1 MTVDN
6 PRTRNT
12 RGLGFWWTMFV
23 AVLLILFGL
32 PIAAGG
38 AWLITLGGSWYYLLA
53 GFGLLLTA
61 YFLFRREIL
70 AFWIYLATYVG
81 TLIWAIWEAG
91 FDGWAQVP
99 RLLAPTIVL
108 VMVLLTLPALRGQ
121 VRRVGPGLVA
131 GMVTIAGAMGA
142 IGMAQT
148 GTISPIAQETPAP
161 APETGPATPPT
172 PDAPEA
178 PEPPTAPE
186 ATPAP
191 EAPAPTPEGPATEA
205 PATPEAPAAPAQEGE
220 APAAPSE
227 EEQAAEEPS
236 GPTYVSLETGADWPA
251 YGGTHRALRYS
262 PLDQITPENV
272 GQLEKIW
279 EFRTGDLPENDE
291 PFGNQ
296 NTPVK
301 VGDRL
306 YLCSA
311 LNKIIALDAATGT
324 QFWTY
329 DPVVSTDAIGY
340 NASCRGL
347 VYFEDPQAEQT
358 ELCATRVVNLTHDAR
373 MIALDTETGQL
384 CPDFGNGGIV
394 NLMEGI
400 GDFPPGFYAPTSP
413 PTLVRDVLVVG
424 SQVSDNQQR
433 SAPSGVIRGYNAVTG
448 ELEWAWDM
456 GRPGEKGL
464 PPEGE
469 TYTLGT
475 PNSWTIASGD
485 DDLGL
490 VYIPMGNSAVD
501 YWGGSRSEAEN
512 TYSTAIVALD
522 VETGDVRWHYQTVHY
537 DVWDYDLGGQGTL
550 IDFPTPE
557 GPVPA
562 IVMPSKQ
569 AQFYILNRETG
580 EPLVTIE
587 ERPAPQG
594 GVEPERLSPT
604 QPYVTDF
611 PNLLKPDVT
620 EADMWGA
627 TPLDQ
632 LWCRIQ
638 FRQAHYE
645 GVYTPPT
652 VDKPWIQFPGYNGG
666 VDWGGVAIDP
676 VKNIM
681 ISNYNNMP
689 NYNQLIPREEVDAMG
704 ILPITHPDY
713 NPDAGSGSHG
723 SISPQAEAPYGIRV
737 NAGWRVPFTGLLCK
751 EPPYGGI
758 AAIDLNT
765 REVLWDRPFG
775 SARKNGPF
783 GIPSM
788 LPFTIGTPN
797 NGGGFITAS
806 GLFFI
811 AAATDDLLRA
821 IDIETG
827 EEVWTVTLPAGGQAT
842 PMTYEAEGRQIVVI
856 NAGGHDFMETP
867 IGDYFIAYAL
877 PAEGAE
883 GSGGQPRP

>member
-1 MTVDN
+1 MTD
-6 PRTRNT
+6 RAMSRHD
-12 RGLGFWWTMFV
+12 RKGFGFWWTMFV
-23 AVLLILFGL
+23 GLVLLVFGL

-38 AWLITLGGSWYYLLA
+38 LYLITLGGSWYYLPA
-53 GFGLLLTA
+53 GIGLLLTA
-61 YFLFRREIL
+61 WFLFRREMTAL
-70 AFWIYLATYVG
+70 WIYLLTWLG
-81 TLIWAIWEAG
+81 TLIWALWEAG
-91 FDGWAQVP
+91 LDGWAQVP

-108 VMVLLTLPALRGQ
+108 ILVLTTLPVLRGS
-121 VRRVGPGLVA
+121 VRRFGTSA
-131 GMVTIAGAMGA
+131 MAAMVTFAGAVGA
-142 IGMAQT
+142 IGVANQGIEST
-148 GTISPIAQETPAP
+148 IAQEVEEPVAQ
-161 APETGPATPPT
+161 

-178 PEPPTAPE
+178 PAAIEP
-186 ATPAP
+186 
-191 EAPAPTPEGPATEA
+191 
-205 PATPEAPAAPAQEGE
+205 
-220 APAAPSE
+220 
-227 EEQAAEEPS
+227 AEEPGLTPAEEPAPVVPAS
-236 GPTYVSLETGADWPA
+236 TDGTAEDAPLEAGEAEPADTEASQPEETGPTYVTLETGVDWPA
-251 YGGTHRALRYS
+251 YGGTHRAMRYS
-262 PLDQITPENV
+262 PLDQITPDNV
-272 GQLEKIW
+272 DQLEKIW
-279 EFRTGDLPENDE
+279 EFRTGDMPEGDE

-301 VGDRL
+301 VGERL

-311 LNKIIALDAATGT
+311 TNHISALDAATGAE
-324 QFWTY
+324 FWTY
-329 DPVVSTDAIGY
+329 DPEVSTDNVGY

-347 VYFEDPQAEQT
+347 VYFEDPTAERD
-358 ELCATRVVNLTHDAR
+358 ELCATRTVNLTHDAR

-384 CPDFGNGGIV
+384 CPEFGDGGMV
-394 NLMEGI
+394 NLLEGI
-400 GDFPPGFYAPTSP
+400 GNTAPGFYAPTSP

-433 SAPSGVIRGYNAVTG
+433 TAPSGVIRGYNAVTG

-456 GRPGEKGL
+456 NRPSDNGL

-469 TYTLGT
+469 IYSPGT
-475 PNSWTIASGD
+475 PNMWTIASGD
-485 DDLGL
+485 DELGL
-490 VYIPMGNSAVD
+490 VYLPMGNSAVD
-501 YWGGSRSEAEN
+501 YWGGTRSEQEN

-522 VETGDVRWHYQTVHY
+522 VETGEVAWHYQTVHY

-550 IDFPTPE
+550 VDFPTDE

-562 IVMPSKQ
+562 IIMPSKQ

-580 EPLVTIE
+580 EPLVNIE

-611 PNLLKPDVT
+611 PNLLKPAIT

-638 FRQAHYE
+638 YRQAEYD

-666 VDWGGVAIDP
+666 SDWGGIAVDP
-676 VKNIM
+676 VKGIL
-681 ISNYNNMP
+681 IANYNNMP
-689 NYNQLIPREEVDAMG
+689 NYNQLIPREEVDEMG
-704 ILPITHPDY
+704 IYSIADPNYDPS
-713 NPDAGSGSHG
+713 ASSGSHG
-723 SISPQAEAPYGIRV
+723 SVSPQAEAPYGIRV
-737 NAGWRVPFTGLLCK
+737 NAGWRVPFTGMLCK

-765 REVLWDRPFG
+765 REMLWDRPFG
-775 SARKNGPF
+775 TARKNGPF

-797 NGGGFITAS
+797 NAGGFITAS

-811 AAATDDLLRA
+811 GAATDDLFRA

-827 EEVWTVTLPAGGQAT
+827 ERIWEVELPAGGQAT
-842 PMTYEAEGRQIVVI
+842 PMTYESQGRQIVVI

-877 PAEGAE
+877 PESE
-883 GSGGQPRP
+883 TCQSEEDEMP

>member
-1 MTVDN
+1 MTEHALSR
-6 PRTRNT
+6 PAKK
-12 RGLGFWWTMFV
+12 GFGFWWTMFV
-23 AVLLILFGL
+23 GVVLLVFGL
-32 PIAAGG
+32 PIVAGG
-38 AWLITLGGSWYYLLA
+38 LWLITLGGSWYYLPA
-53 GFGLLLTA
+53 GIGLLLTA
-61 YFLFRREIL
+61 WFLFRRQIAAL
-70 AFWIYLATYVG
+70 WIYLITWVATLV
-81 TLIWAIWEAG
+81 WALWEAG
-91 FDGWAQVP
+91 LDGWAQVP
-99 RLLAPTIVL
+99 RLLAPTVVL
-108 VMVLLTLPALRGQ
+108 ILVLTTLPVLRGS
-121 VRRVGPGLVA
+121 VRHLGSGA
-131 GMVTIAGAMGA
+131 MAAMVTLVGAMGA
-142 IGMAQT
+142 IGVANQGIEST
-148 GTISPIAQETPAP
+148 FAQEVGEPVAQSEVPPASETPSESAAPQSTSP
-161 APETGPATPPT
+161 APETGPA
-172 PDAPEA
+172 
-178 PEPPTAPE
+178 
-186 ATPAP
+186 ATPA
-191 EAPAPTPEGPATEA
+191 EPAPGIAAEPADAGPAPEGAPLEA
-205 PATPEAPAAPAQEGE
+205 GEELVVPE
-220 APAAPSE
+220 S
-227 EEQAAEEPS
+227 AE
-236 GPTYVSLETGADWPA
+236 PTYVSLEVGRDWPA
-251 YGGTHRALRYS
+251 YGGSNHATRYS
-262 PLDQITPENV
+262 PLDQITPDNV

-279 EFRTGDLPENDE
+279 EYRTGDMPEGDE

-301 VGDRL
+301 IGDRL

-311 LNKIIALDAATGT
+311 TNHITALDAATGAE
-324 QFWTY
+324 FWTY
-329 DPVVSTDAIGY
+329 DPEVSTDNVGY

-347 VYFEDPQAEQT
+347 VYFEDPTAERGDI
-358 ELCATRVVNLTHDAR
+358 CATRTVNLTHDAR

-384 CPDFGNGGIV
+384 CPDFGNGGMV
-394 NLMEGI
+394 NLLEGI
-400 GDFPPGFYAPTSP
+400 GDTAPGFYAPTSP

-433 SAPSGVIRGYNAVTG
+433 TAPSGVIRGYNAVTG

-456 GRPGEKGL
+456 NRPGENGL

-469 TYTLGT
+469 IYSPGT
-475 PNSWTIASGD
+475 PNVWTIASGD
-485 DDLGL
+485 DELGM
-490 VYIPMGNSAVD
+490 VYLPMGNSAVD
-501 YWGGSRSEAEN
+501 YWGGTRSDAEN

-522 VETGDVRWHYQTVHY
+522 VETGEVAWHYQTVHY
-537 DVWDYDLGGQGTL
+537 DIWDYDLGGQGTL
-550 IDFPTPE
+550 VDFPTDE

-562 IVMPSKQ
+562 IIMPSKQ

-580 EPLVTIE
+580 EPLVNIE

-611 PNLLKPDVT
+611 PNLLKPEIT

-638 FRQAHYE
+638 YRQAAYD

-652 VDKPWIQFPGYNGG
+652 VDTPWIQFPGYNGG
-666 VDWGGVAIDP
+666 SDWGGIAVDP
-676 VKNIM
+676 EKGIL
-681 ISNYNNMP
+681 IANYNNMP
-689 NYNQLIPREEVDAMG
+689 NYNQLIPREEVNEMG
-704 ILPITHPDY
+704 IYSIADPNYEPS
-713 NPDAGSGSHG
+713 AGSGSHG

-775 SARKNGPF
+775 TARKNGPF

-788 LPFTIGTPN
+788 LPLDIGTPN
-797 NGGGFITAS
+797 NAGGFITAS

-811 AAATDDLLRA
+811 GAATDDLFRA

-827 EEVWTVTLPAGGQAT
+827 ERVWEVELPAGGQAT
-842 PMTYEAEGRQIVVI
+842 PMTYESQGRQIVVI

-877 PAEGAE
+877 PDGATGTGEGDE
-883 GSGGQPRP
+883 QP

>member
-1 MTVDN
+1 MADHT
-6 PRTRNT
+6 TRARNHK
-12 RGLGFWWTMFV
+12 GFGFWWAMFV
-23 AVLLILFGL
+23 GVVLLVFGL

-38 AWLITLGGSWYYLLA
+38 AWLITLGGSWYYLFA
-53 GFGLLLTA
+53 GIGLLVTA
-61 YFLFRREIL
+61 YFLFRRELL
-70 AFWIYLATYVG
+70 AFWVYLLTYLAT
-81 TLIWAIWEAG
+81 LAWALWEAG
-91 FDGWAQVP
+91 FDAWAQVP
-99 RLLAPTIVL
+99 RLVAPTVILVL
-108 VMVLLTLPALRGQ
+108 LLLTLPVLRGS
-121 VRRVGPGLVA
+121 VRRLGPGVA
-131 GMVTIAGAMGA
+131 AAAITFFGA
-142 IGMAQT
+142 IGAMSVVQQGINT
-148 GTISPIAQETPAP
+148 PIAQETPAP
-161 APETGPATPPT
+161 TQEPVLPETEPA
-172 PDAPEA
+172 
-178 PEPPTAPE
+178 
-186 ATPAP
+186 
-191 EAPAPTPEGPATEA
+191 APT
-205 PATPEAPAAPAQEGE
+205 ATPEAPVAPVPDAAPDAEVAAPAE
-220 APAAPSE
+220 PA
-227 EEQAAEEPS
+227 

-251 YGGTHRALRYS
+251 YGGTHEALRYS
-262 PLDQITPENV
+262 PLTEITRDNV

-301 VGDRL
+301 VGNRL
-306 YLCSA
+306 FLCSA
-311 LNKIIALDAATGT
+311 LNKISSLDAATGAE
-324 QFWTY
+324 FWTY
-329 DPVVSTDAIGY
+329 DPQTPTDAIGY

-347 VYFEDPQAEQT
+347 VYFADPTAAET
-358 ELCATRVVNLTHDAR
+358 DLCATRTVNLTHDAR
-373 MIALDTETGQL
+373 MIALDAQTGQL

-400 GDFPPGFYAPTSP
+400 GDSAPGFYAPTSP

-424 SQVSDNQQR
+424 SQVSDGQTR
-433 SAPSGVIRGYNAVTG
+433 EAPSGVIRGYSVVTG

-456 GRPGEKGL
+456 GRPGENGL

-469 TYTLGT
+469 IYTPGT
-475 PNSWTIASGD
+475 PNVWTIASGD
-485 DDLGL
+485 DELGM
-490 VYIPMGNSAVD
+490 VYLPMGNSAVD
-501 YWGGSRSEAEN
+501 YWGGDRSEEEN

-522 VETGDVRWHYQTVHY
+522 VETGAVVWHYQTVHY
-537 DVWDYDLGGQGTL
+537 DIWDYDLGGQGTL
-550 IDFPTPE
+550 VDFPSAE

-562 IVMPSKQ
+562 IIMPSKQ

-594 GVEPERLSPT
+594 GVEPDRLSPT

-611 PNLLKPDVT
+611 PNLLKPDLT

-638 FRQAHYE
+638 FRQASYD

-652 VDKPWIQFPGYNGG
+652 VDQPWIQFPGYNGG
-666 VDWGGVAIDP
+666 TDWGGVAIDP
-676 VKNIM
+676 EKGIM
-681 ISNYNNMP
+681 IANYNNMP
-689 NYNQLIPREEVDAMG
+689 NYNQLVPREEVDAAG
-704 ILPITHPDY
+704 VLPITDPNYDA
-713 NPDAGSGSHG
+713 DAGGGSHG
-723 SISPQAEAPYGIRV
+723 SLSPQALTPYGIRV

-751 EPPYGGI
+751 QPPYGGI

-788 LPFTIGTPN
+788 LPVDIGTPN
-797 NGGGFITAS
+797 NGGGVVTAS

-811 AAATDDLLRA
+811 AAATDDILRA
-821 IDIETG
+821 VDIETG
-827 EEVWTVTLPAGGQAT
+827 EEVWQVELPAGGQAT

-877 PAEGAE
+877 PA
-883 GSGGQPRP
+883 GS

>member
-1 MTVDN
+1 MTD
-6 PRTRNT
+6 RAMSRHD
-12 RGLGFWWTMFV
+12 RKGFGFWWTMFV
-23 AVLLILFGL
+23 GLVLLVFGL

-38 AWLITLGGSWYYLLA
+38 LYLITLGGSWYYLPA
-53 GFGLLLTA
+53 GIGLLLTA
-61 YFLFRREIL
+61 WFLFRREMTAL
-70 AFWIYLATYVG
+70 WIYLLTWLG
-81 TLIWAIWEAG
+81 TLIWALWEAG
-91 FDGWAQVP
+91 LDGWAQVP

-108 VMVLLTLPALRGQ
+108 ILVLTTLPVLRGS
-121 VRRVGPGLVA
+121 VRRFGTSA
-131 GMVTIAGAMGA
+131 MAAMVTFAGAVGA
-142 IGMAQT
+142 IGVANQGIEST
-148 GTISPIAQETPAP
+148 IAQEVEEPVAQ
-161 APETGPATPPT
+161 

-178 PEPPTAPE
+178 PAAIEP
-186 ATPAP
+186 
-191 EAPAPTPEGPATEA
+191 
-205 PATPEAPAAPAQEGE
+205 
-220 APAAPSE
+220 
-227 EEQAAEEPS
+227 AEEPGLTPAEEPAPVVPAS
-236 GPTYVSLETGADWPA
+236 TDGTAEDAPLEAGEAEPADTEASQPEETGPTYVTLETGVDWPA
-251 YGGTHRALRYS
+251 YGGTHRAMRYS
-262 PLDQITPENV
+262 PLDQITPDNV
-272 GQLEKIW
+272 DQLEKIW
-279 EFRTGDLPENDE
+279 EFRTGDMPEGDE

-301 VGDRL
+301 VGERL

-311 LNKIIALDAATGT
+311 TNHISALDAATGAE
-324 QFWTY
+324 FWTY
-329 DPVVSTDAIGY
+329 DPEVSTDNVGY

-347 VYFEDPQAEQT
+347 VYFEDPTAERD
-358 ELCATRVVNLTHDAR
+358 ELCATRTVNLTHDAR

-384 CPDFGNGGIV
+384 CPEFGDGGMV
-394 NLMEGI
+394 NLLEGI
-400 GDFPPGFYAPTSP
+400 GNTAPGFYAPTSP

-433 SAPSGVIRGYNAVTG
+433 TAPSGVIRGYNAVTG

-456 GRPGEKGL
+456 NRPSDNGL

-469 TYTLGT
+469 IYSPGT
-475 PNSWTIASGD
+475 PNMWTIASGD
-485 DDLGL
+485 DELGL
-490 VYIPMGNSAVD
+490 VYLPMGNSAVD
-501 YWGGSRSEAEN
+501 YWGGTRSEQEN

-522 VETGDVRWHYQTVHY
+522 VETGEVAWHYQTVHY

-550 IDFPTPE
+550 VDFPTDE

-562 IVMPSKQ
+562 IIMPSKQ

-580 EPLVTIE
+580 EPLVNIE

-611 PNLLKPDVT
+611 PNLLKPAIT

-638 FRQAHYE
+638 YRQAEYD

-666 VDWGGVAIDP
+666 SDWGGIAVDP
-676 VKNIM
+676 VKGIL
-681 ISNYNNMP
+681 IANYNNMP
-689 NYNQLIPREEVDAMG
+689 NYNQLIPREEVDEMG
-704 ILPITHPDY
+704 IYSIADPNYDPS
-713 NPDAGSGSHG
+713 ASSGSHG
-723 SISPQAEAPYGIRV
+723 SVSPQAEAPYGIRV
-737 NAGWRVPFTGLLCK
+737 NAGWRVPFTGMLCK

-765 REVLWDRPFG
+765 REMLWDRPFG
-775 SARKNGPF
+775 TARKNGPF

-797 NGGGFITAS
+797 NAGGFITAS

-811 AAATDDLLRA
+811 GAATDDLFRA

-827 EEVWTVTLPAGGQAT
+827 ERIWEVELPAGGQAT
-842 PMTYEAEGRQIVVI
+842 PMTYESQGRQIVVI

-877 PAEGAE
+877 PESE
-883 GSGGQPRP
+883 TGQSEEDEMP

>member
-1 MTVDN
+1 MQG
-6 PRTRNT
+6 
-12 RGLGFWWTMFV
+12 RGFGYW
-23 AVLLILFGL
+23 AVIVLALVMVLFGL
-32 PIAAGG
+32 PIMGG
-38 AWLITLGGSWYYLLA
+38 GIWLLSLGGSFYYAIA
-53 GFGLLLTA
+53 GFGLLA
-61 YFLFRREIL
+61 SAFFLFRHSI
-70 AFWIYLATYVG
+70 AGVWIYLATFAF
-81 TLIWAIWEAG
+81 TLVWALWEAG
-91 FDGWAQVP
+91 LNGWAQVP
-99 RLLAPTIVL
+99 RLVAPTVIL
-108 VMVLLTLPALRGQ
+108 ALVLLTIPALRGRLGMPRGAYAAAATGIVALGASVMALTS
-121 VRRVGPGLVA
+121 VRETTLV
-131 GMVTIAGAMGA
+131 
-142 IGMAQT
+142 
-148 GTISPIAQETPAP
+148 AQETL
-161 APETGPATPPT
+161 TPPAVET
-172 PDAPEA
+172 PVLPAGAEDL
-178 PEPPTAPE
+178 PTSDGTALPI
-186 ATPAP
+186 
-191 EAPAPTPEGPATEA
+191 EGQAQY
-205 PATPEAPAAPAQEGE
+205 AA
-220 APAAPSE
+220 
-227 EEQAAEEPS
+227 
-236 GPTYVSLETGADWPA
+236 LETGVDWPA
-251 YGGTHRALRYS
+251 YGGDHKATRYS

-272 GQLEKIW
+272 ARLEQIW
-279 EFRTGDLPENDE
+279 EFRTGDLPEGDE
-291 PFGNQ
+291 AFGNQ

-311 LNKIIALDAATGT
+311 LNKITALDAATGT

-329 DPVVSTDAIGY
+329 DPEVSADAIGY

-347 VYFEDPQAEQT
+347 VYFEDTTASAG

-400 GDFPPGFYAPTSP
+400 GDSAPGFYAPTSP

-424 SQVSDNQQR
+424 SQVSDGQTR
-433 SAPSGVIRGYNAVTG
+433 EAPSGVIRGFNAVTG
-448 ELEWAWDM
+448 ELDWAWDM
-456 GRPGEKGL
+456 GRPGETGL
-464 PPEGE
+464 PAEGE
-469 TYTLGT
+469 VYTPGT
-475 PNSWTIASGD
+475 PNVWTIASGD
-485 DDLGL
+485 DELGL
-490 VYIPMGNSAVD
+490 VYMPMGNSAVD
-501 YWGGSRSEAEN
+501 YWGGDRSDAEN

-550 IDFPTPE
+550 IDFPTPD

-580 EPLVTIE
+580 EPLVNIE
-587 ERPAPQG
+587 ERPAPTG

-611 PNLLKPDVT
+611 PNLIKPVLT
-620 EADMWGA
+620 EKDMWGA

-638 FRQAHYE
+638 FRQAAYD

-652 VDKPWIQFPGYNGG
+652 VDRPWIQFPGYNGG

-676 VKNIM
+676 VNNIM
-681 ISNYNNMP
+681 ITNYNNMP
-689 NYNQLIPREEVDAMG
+689 NYNQLVPREEVDALG
-704 ILPITHPDY
+704 VLPLNDPNYDAS
-713 NPDAGSGSHG
+713 AGSGSHG
-723 SISPQAEAPYGIRV
+723 SLSPQALTPYGIRV

-765 REVLWDRPFG
+765 REMLWDRPFG

-783 GIPSM
+783 GIPTM
-788 LPFTIGTPN
+788 LPIDIGTPN

-811 AAATDDLLRA
+811 AAATDDILRA
-821 IDIETG
+821 VDIETG
-827 EEVWTVTLPAGGQAT
+827 EEVWQVELPAGGQAT
-842 PMTYEAEGRQIVVI
+842 PMTYEAGGRQIVVI

-877 PAEGAE
+877 PEDAAAN
-883 GSGGQPRP
+883 

>member
-1 MTVDN
+1 MTSQLSSSPQRPAIGV
-6 PRTRNT
+6 
-12 RGLGFWWTMFV
+12 LWTMFV
-23 AVLLILFGL
+23 AAVLVVFGL

-38 AWLITLGGSWYYLLA
+38 LWLITLGGSWYYLPA
-53 GFGLLLTA
+53 GIALMLTA
-61 YFLFRREIL
+61 WFLFRREL
-70 AFWIYLATYVG
+70 MAVWVYLITYIA
-81 TLIWAIWEAG
+81 TLIWALWEAG
-91 FDGWAQVP
+91 LDPWAQVP
-99 RLLAPTIVL
+99 RLVAPTIVL
-108 VMVLLTLPALRGQ
+108 IMVLTTLPVLRGSA
-121 VRRVGPGLVA
+121 RRHGAGPMAAVVALVGALS
-131 GMVTIAGAMGA
+131 A
-142 IGMAQT
+142 IGIANHGVQT
-148 GTISPIAQETPAP
+148 ALAQET
-161 APETGPATPPT
+161 
-172 PDAPEA
+172 D
-178 PEPPTAPE
+178 EPLAQ
-186 ATPAP
+186 P
-191 EAPAPTPEGPATEA
+191 EAPASPPAAA
-205 PATPEAPAAPAQEGE
+205 PATTGEETQPTGTTGSSGGPRPEREAEGTEPSAPPAEDMEPAA
-220 APAAPSE
+220 SE
-227 EEQAAEEPS
+227 
-236 GPTYVSLETGADWPA
+236 PTYVDLKTGADWPA
-251 YGGTHRALRYS
+251 YGGTHHALRYS
-262 PLDQITPENV
+262 PLTQITKENV

-311 LNKIIALDAATGT
+311 LNRISALDAATGAEL
-324 QFWTY
+324 WTY
-329 DPVVSTDAIGY
+329 DPQTPADAIGY

-347 VYFEDPQAEQT
+347 VYFEDPAAEPT
-358 ELCATRVVNLTHDAR
+358 EICATRVVNLTHDAR
-373 MIALDTETGQL
+373 MIALDTETGQP
-384 CPDFGNGGIV
+384 CPDFGDGGIV

-400 GDFPPGFYAPTSP
+400 GDSAPGFYAPTSP

-424 SQVSDNQQR
+424 SQVSDGQTR
-433 SAPSGVIRGYNAVTG
+433 EAPSGVIRGYNAVTG
-448 ELEWAWDM
+448 ELDWAWDM
-456 GRPGEKGL
+456 GRPGETGL

-469 TYTLGT
+469 VYTPGT
-475 PNSWTIASGD
+475 PNMWTIASGD
-485 DDLGL
+485 SELGL
-490 VYIPMGNSAVD
+490 VYLPMGNSAVD
-501 YWGGSRSEAEN
+501 YWGGDRSDEEN
-512 TYSTAIVALD
+512 TYSSAIVALD
-522 VETGDVRWHYQTVHY
+522 VETGEVAWHFQTVHY

-550 IDFPTPE
+550 VDFPTAD

-569 AQFYILNRETG
+569 AQFYIFNRETG
-580 EPLVTIE
+580 EPLVNIE

-611 PNLLKPDVT
+611 PNLLKPAIQ

-638 FRQAHYE
+638 FRQAAYD

-652 VDKPWIQFPGYNGG
+652 ADRPWIQFPGYNGG

-676 VKNIM
+676 EKGIM

-689 NYNQLIPREEVDAMG
+689 NYNQLVPREEVEELG
-704 ILPITHPDY
+704 ILPITDPNYD
-713 NPDAGSGSHG
+713 PEAGGGSHG
-723 SISPQAEAPYGIRV
+723 SISPQAQTPYGIRV
-737 NAGWRVPFTGLLCK
+737 NAGWRVPFTGLLCS

-775 SARKNGPF
+775 TARKNGPF

-788 LPFTIGTPN
+788 LPLEIGTPN
-797 NGGGFITAS
+797 NGGGVITGS

-811 AAATDDLLRA
+811 GAATDDLFRA
-821 IDIETG
+821 IDVETG
-827 EEVWTVTLPAGGQAT
+827 KRLWEVALPAGGQAT
-842 PMTYEAEGRQIVVI
+842 PMTYEADGRQIVVI

-877 PAEGAE
+877 PAQGAGGEGAE
-883 GSGGQPRP
+883 QP